1 MYRFNSVFQGNKR
14 KICVQYAN
22 QVTAMQIISQVFL
35 ELGSGF
41 SMTGLA
47 NKFRSIEAEM
57 SFIELIT
64 DVCNA

>member
-35 ELGSGF
+35 ELE
-41 SMTGLA
+41 TIKNWLHQLLP
-47 NKFRSIEAEM
+47 NKKGVEA
-57 SFIELIT
+57 
-64 DVCNA
+64 